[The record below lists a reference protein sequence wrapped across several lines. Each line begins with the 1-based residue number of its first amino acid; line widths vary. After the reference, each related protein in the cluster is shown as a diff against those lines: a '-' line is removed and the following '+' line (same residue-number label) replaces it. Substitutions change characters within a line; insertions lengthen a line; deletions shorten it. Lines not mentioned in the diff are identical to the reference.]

1 MTKLTIDRFEGN
13 YAICELPDK
22 SLFSIPKYKLPLHC
36 REGDCLICNS
46 NGMYQMDV
54 EEQKIK
60 EKRIL
65 EKMKRLL
72 K

>member
-1 MTKLTIDRFEGN
+1 MRKLTIDRFEGK

-22 SLFSIPKYKLPLHC
+22 SLISIPKYKLPLNC

-46 NGMYQMDV
+46 DGMYQKDT
-54 EEQKIK
+54 EELTTK

-65 EKMKRLL
+65 EKMNRLFE
-72 K
+72 